1 MNVGQQ
7 RMSSPPG
14 GGMIREAMLAM
25 GGYFNPFRM
34 WGIIPLWIKLFVH
47 RRLPLIPTRIEG
59 REEIGAIRARI
70 KEMEEG

>member
-1 MNVGQQ
+1 MSARQQ
-7 RMSSPPG
+7 RISSPLE
-14 GGMIREAMLAM
+14 GGMIREAILVM

-34 WGIIPLWIKLFVH
+34 WGIIPLWVKLFVH

-59 REEIGAIRARI
+59 KEEIGAIRARI